1 MSDHTDRPRSRR
13 RLWLLLAGGAL
24 VLAAVA
30 AAVFQPWLLLVD
42 TEVMDE
48 LPSVSTPAAPAAG
61 EGAVPSGDQGAAAA
75 TEPERSEPVLVSTGS
90 FVSHEH
96 ETIGTASIYRLPDG
110 THQLAIA
117 GLETTSGPDVH
128 VWLSAG
134 PVVEGRD
141 GWFTAAEHEHLDLG
155 GIKGNRGDQVYP
167 LPEGTDPSQWPTVD
181 LWCVAFG
188 VSFGAAALT
197 PLA

>member
-1 MSDHTDRPRSRR
+1 MSDHTARPRSRR

-24 VLAAVA
+24 ALAAVA
-30 AAVFQPWLLLVD
+30 AAVFQPWLLFVD

-48 LPSVSTPAAPAAG
+48 LPSVSTASRSTSAPGSA
-61 EGAVPSGDQGAAAA
+61 GAAEQNAA
-75 TEPERSEPVLVSTGS
+75 EQGTPSEPVLVSTGS

-96 ETIGTASIYRLPDG
+96 ETVGTASIYRLPDG

-117 GLETTSGPDVH
+117 GLETTNGPDVH
-128 VWLSAG
+128 LWLSAG

-155 GIKGNRGDQVYP
+155 EIKGNRGDQVYP
-167 LPEGTDPSQWPTVD
+167 LPEGVDPSQWPTVD
-181 LWCVAFG
+181 LWCVSFG

-197 PLA
+197 PVA